1 MTKTN
6 KRYLAVSEPTVQSAT
21 VLQDKGFIE
30 LPDAVRPE
38 NTDETKLI
46 VDTKLRNFWK
56 ADNTSINQTRNIVYK
71 EQNEYLHEI
80 ESKELINHL

>member
-1 MTKTN
+1 MTTTN
-6 KRYLAVSEPTVQSAT
+6 KRYLAVSKPTLQSAT
-21 VLQDKGFIE
+21 VLQDKGFIG

-56 ADNTSINQTRNIVYK
+56 ADDISAKQTRNIIYK

-80 ESKELINHL
+80 KSEELTQFL